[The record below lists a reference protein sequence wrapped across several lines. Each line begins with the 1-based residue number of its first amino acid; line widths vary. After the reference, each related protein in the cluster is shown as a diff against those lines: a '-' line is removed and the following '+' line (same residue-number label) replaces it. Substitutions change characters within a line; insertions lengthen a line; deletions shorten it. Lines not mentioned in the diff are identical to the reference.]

1 MKCRDAEKL
10 MSRAKDFVLAGPA
23 QASLDAHLR
32 DCPRCRRAEAEYRS
46 LFQALSPADTP
57 GPSAFS
63 WTRLRARIDERE
75 AAELN
80 PPYEKWALK
89 AIPAAVTLA
98 LLIGSASFLF
108 RPARSASLS
117 PSEELLLSNTNPL
130 VEARTILDQQK
141 LEDKGLML
149 IFASNETRP
158 PEGK

>member
-1 MKCRDAEKL
+1 MRCRDAEKL
-10 MSRAKDFVLAGPA
+10 MSRAKDFVLDGPVRD
-23 QASLDAHLR
+23 SLDAHLR

-46 LFQALSPADTP
+46 LFQALSPAGAP

-63 WTRLRARIDERE
+63 WTRLRARIEERE
-75 AAELN
+75 AADLN

-89 AIPAAVTLA
+89 AIPAAVALA

-149 IFASNETRP
+149 IFASNETRL